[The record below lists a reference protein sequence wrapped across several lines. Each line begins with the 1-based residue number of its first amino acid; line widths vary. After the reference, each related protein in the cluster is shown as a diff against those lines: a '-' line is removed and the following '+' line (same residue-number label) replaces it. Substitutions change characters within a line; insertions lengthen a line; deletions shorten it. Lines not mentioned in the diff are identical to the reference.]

1 MYNSTSPISS
11 FTPSSPTLPS
21 SSSSSNNNNDNFE
34 NNDIITSS
42 SISIQNQRLSPIP
55 LQRSSSLQ
63 SQPSLLIERPNTPTY
78 TRKST
83 RHLSQQEPDTTAIW
97 GWILLIL
104 TFVIFVFSMY
114 AIVFS
119 KLIPETGNKSSCIKK
134 RITPTSPE
142 YAPDVPGLIDDYYL
156 NLLDWVSAITI
167 IGSGTNTISSLSWS
181 EDGDHLAVG
190 LNDGNIEICNIWSVQ
205 KIRSVS
211 GHTTCVGVMTWNKH
225 IIVSGCRDGSIWK
238 HDIRLAQHKFA
249 EMHNHNR
256 EVCGLKWR
264 SDGEQLTSE
273 VMTVELIFGMQNQAF
288 QSLLKLT
295 IKLLPW
301 QRNLLATGGGIADQ
315 QIYFWNTDTS
325 LQLKSIN
332 TQSQVTSIVWS
343 NHYNEVLST
352 HGDPNF
358 QFTIWKY
365 PSLKKII
372 DVKDVH
378 LDCILHSAL
387 SPGGEIVATLM

>member
-119 KLIPETGNKSSCIKK
+119 KLIPETGNKTLDLIKK
-134 RITPTSPE
+134 DE
-142 YAPDVPGLIDDYYL
+142 YYCLLIPLTLPVTIY
-156 NLLDWVSAITI
+156 AIFWNWLVNHAELKNQFDELKKELIKQFDINSKFMTYQ
-167 IGSGTNTISSLSWS
+167 LK
-181 EDGDHLAVG
+181 E
-190 LNDGNIEICNIWSVQ
+190 GNQ
-205 KIRSVS
+205 
-211 GHTTCVGVMTWNKH
+211 H
-225 IIVSGCRDGSIWK
+225 IIENI
-238 HDIRLAQHKFA
+238 L
-249 EMHNHNR
+249 
-256 EVCGLKWR
+256 
-264 SDGEQLTSE
+264 
-273 VMTVELIFGMQNQAF
+273 NQ
-288 QSLLKLT
+288 
-295 IKLLPW
+295 LLP
-301 QRNLLATGGGIADQ
+301 QNR
-315 QIYFWNTDTS
+315 
-325 LQLKSIN
+325 K
-332 TQSQVTSIVWS
+332 
-343 NHYNEVLST
+343 
-352 HGDPNF
+352 
-358 QFTIWKY
+358 
-365 PSLKKII
+365 
-372 DVKDVH
+372 
-378 LDCILHSAL
+378 
-387 SPGGEIVATLM
+387 

>member
-295 IKLLPW
+295 IKLLS
-301 QRNLLATGGGIADQ
+301 R
-315 QIYFWNTDTS
+315 FR
-325 LQLKSIN
+325 
-332 TQSQVTSIVWS
+332 
-343 NHYNEVLST
+343 
-352 HGDPNF
+352 F
-358 QFTIWKY
+358 
-365 PSLKKII
+365 
-372 DVKDVH
+372 
-378 LDCILHSAL
+378 
-387 SPGGEIVATLM
+387 

>member
-1 MYNSTSPISS
+1 VEHHQPNNHYQKIDQLNQIYNC
-11 FTPSSPTLPS
+11 
-21 SSSSSNNNNDNFE
+21 
-34 NNDIITSS
+34 
-42 SISIQNQRLSPIP
+42 
-55 LQRSSSLQ
+55 
-63 SQPSLLIERPNTPTY
+63 QPE
-78 TRKST
+78 
-83 RHLSQQEPDTTAIW
+83 
-97 GWILLIL
+97 
-104 TFVIFVFSMY
+104 
-114 AIVFS
+114 
-119 KLIPETGNKSSCIKK
+119 SSCIKK
-134 RITPTSPE
+134 RIIPTSPE
-142 YAPDVPGLIDDYYL
+142 YTLDVLGVIDDYYL
-156 NLLDWVSAITI
+156 NILDWSNQNIVAVGIDKRVYLWDIITDELSAITI
-167 IGSGTNTISSLSWS
+167 IRSGTNTISSLSWS

-190 LNDGNIEICNIWSVQ
+190 LKDGNIEIWNIWSVQ
-205 KIRSVS
+205 KIRSMS
-211 GHTTCVGVMTWNKH
+211 GHITHVGVMTWNKH
-225 IIVSGCRDGSIWK
+225 IIASGCRDGSIWK

-264 SDGEQLTSE
+264 SDGEQLASGGDDCKVNIWDAKSSIPKFTKTDHKAAAIAWS
-273 VMTVELIFGMQNQAF
+273 
-288 QSLLKLT
+288 
-295 IKLLPW
+295 PW

-372 DVKDVH
+372 DVKH
-378 LDCILHSAL
+378 AHSDCILHSAL
-387 SPGGEIVATLM
+387 SPGGEIVATLGDECLKFWRVFQKQRKIKNLIR